1 MLLLEVEKGRNMN
14 QKINEWLD
22 AHQQDLL
29 DDIKTLCRIP
39 SVESSPK
46 EGMPFGEEP
55 CKALNKALELFAGY
69 GFATHNM
76 ENYIG
81 YADFDP
87 SLPANLD
94 MLAHSDVV
102 PAGEGWTVTDPFT
115 IIEKD
120 GKLWGRGTS
129 DDKGPMLCAAYAMRA
144 IRETKTPLTKNVR
157 LIVGSQEETG
167 TKDIEH
173 YYASQKPAP
182 MTFSPDADFPIIN
195 VELGQFKAAF
205 TRELDAASA
214 QVKPRVTRLD
224 AGIAINAVPQKA
236 VVAFEGLE
244 LDMPVVRTAVAQI
257 QEECGVEI
265 HQTGDRELT
274 IIGESAHASTPQTGR
289 NAGLA
294 AVLLINR
301 LPLAECQ
308 STALYR
314 KIPEL
319 FPYGVTDGSAL
330 GIANEDTESGPL
342 TATLDLF
349 RCDEKRLYFKFDA
362 RTPLSS
368 NEENCEKIAQKKL
381 EEAGFAF
388 VSDGMVPPHAVSAD
402 SDFIRTLL
410 SAYEDV
416 TGLKGQCLAIG
427 GGTYV
432 HDVDNGVAFGAV
444 LPGRDTRMHGA
455 DEFFDI
461 DNIMIAAKVYA
472 EAIIRLCG

>member
-1 MLLLEVEKGRNMN
+1 MN

-22 AHQQDLL
+22 AHKQDLL
-29 DDIKTLCRIP
+29 DDIKTLCEIP
-39 SVESSPK
+39 SVEAEAK

-55 CKALNKALELFAGY
+55 CRALNKALDLLASY
-69 GFATHNM
+69 GFETVNM

-81 YADFDP
+81 YADFDAG
-87 SLPANLD
+87 LPAHLD

-102 PAGEGWTVTDPFT
+102 PAGEGWTVTEPFRV
-115 IIEKD
+115 IEKD
-120 GKLWGRGTS
+120 GRLWGRGTS

-144 IRETKTPLTKNVR
+144 IRETGTRLTKNVR

-167 TKDIEH
+167 TEDIKH

-182 MTFSPDADFPIIN
+182 MTFSPDANFPLIN

-205 TRELDAASA
+205 TRELDEASSR
-214 QVKPRVTRLD
+214 VTPRVTGLD

-236 VVAFEGLE
+236 HVTFEGLDLDLPPVKEAIRQVEE
-244 LDMPVVRTAVAQI
+244 L
-257 QEECGVEI
+257 CGVSI
-265 HQTGDRELT
+265 QKTGDKELT
-274 IIGESAHASTPQTGR
+274 VIGESAHASTPQTGR

-301 LPLAECQ
+301 LPLAECD
-308 STALYR
+308 STAFYR
-314 KIPEL
+314 KLPDF
-319 FPYGVTDGSAL
+319 FPYGLTDGSAL
-330 GIANEDTESGPL
+330 GIANEDAESGPL

-349 RCDEKRLYFKFDA
+349 RCDEKKLYFKFDA

-368 NEENCEKIAQKKL
+368 NEDNCENVAREKL
-381 EEAGFAF
+381 TAAGFDF
-388 VSDGMVPPHAVSAD
+388 LSDGMVPPHAVSAD
-402 SDFIRTLL
+402 SDFVRSLL
-410 SAYEDV
+410 ASYEEV
-416 TGLKGQCLAIG
+416 TGLKGECMAIG

-432 HDVDNGVAFGAV
+432 HDVENGVAFGAV

-472 EAIIRLCG
+472 DAIVRLCG